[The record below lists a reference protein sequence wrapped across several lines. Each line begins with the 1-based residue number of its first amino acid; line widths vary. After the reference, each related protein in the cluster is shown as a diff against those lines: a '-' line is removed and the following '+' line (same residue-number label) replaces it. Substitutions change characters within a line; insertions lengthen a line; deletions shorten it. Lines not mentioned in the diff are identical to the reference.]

1 MDHQIYLGSEE
12 ISDEDS
18 SKNFKEEDS
27 EEIREN
33 DLYEED
39 YDDRWDHMYEDI
51 EWHKQKIKIRKS
63 ERKIN
68 NKIQRDW

>member
-1 MDHQIYLGSEE
+1 MDRQIYLGAGEVSKK
-12 ISDEDS
+12 DS
-18 SKNFKEEDS
+18 SKNFKEK
-27 EEIREN
+27 EIRGDN
-33 DLYEED
+33 LYEEE